1 MTFSKSER
9 IMPYNDEFMVWDD
22 SVNKY
27 FLTEKALIVSGSDIR
42 AMLASNDT
50 VSANAVINRI
60 IKHVS
65 TQVYNYIHN
74 FSDNNA
80 LQDRLIATV
89 PSLRALIYEAL
100 LNQAEYLLMVGDP
113 TRTFDR
119 DKRDMAIDVNTA
131 NILNTTVP
139 ELGVP
144 IIYSGVWI

>member
-1 MTFSKSER
+1 
-9 IMPYNDEFMVWDD
+9 
-22 SVNKY
+22 
-27 FLTEKALIVSGSDIR
+27 
-42 AMLASNDT
+42 
-50 VSANAVINRI
+50 
-60 IKHVS
+60 
-65 TQVYNYIHN
+65 
-74 FSDNNA
+74 
-80 LQDRLIATV
+80 V